1 MLEDPTAS
9 GRLRSIAVGIG
20 QTTFLPL
27 EGPQRIQACFDQV
40 LEAAAAI
47 QDPFEQAFFSMV
59 HLPYLQPFE
68 DVNKRVSRLAANIP
82 LIQNNLCPLS
92 FVDVAQST
100 YISAM
105 LGIYEL
111 NQVDLLRDVFV
122 WAYKRSCARYSAVR
136 QSLGDPDPFRLKH
149 RQAITVVVAAVV
161 REKMSKAQ
169 AIIHIRAYAQA
180 NIPAAER
187 ERFVETAENQLLS
200 LHEGSIARYQLRPAE
215 FQAWQMAWINT

>member
-1 MLEDPTAS
+1 
-9 GRLRSIAVGIG
+9 
-20 QTTFLPL
+20 
-27 EGPQRIQACFDQV
+27 
-40 LEAAAAI
+40 
-47 QDPFEQAFFSMV
+47 
-59 HLPYLQPFE
+59 
-68 DVNKRVSRLAANIP
+68 
-82 LIQNNLCPLS
+82 LS

-169 AIIHIRAYAQA
+169 AIIYIRAYAQA
-180 NIPAAER
+180 NIPAPER
-187 ERFVETAENQLLS
+187 ERFVEIAENQLLS

-215 FQAWQMAWINT
+215 FQAWQLDWNVSHN